1 MATGCTTFNN
11 FKNAFFSNNG
21 SSDSSSESTIRIGV
35 YEPLSG
41 AFKAEG
47 NEEKIGIEL
56 ANELYPE
63 VLGKKVELIY
73 ADNQGSMDVAE
84 TVINELVAQNP
95 LVILGS
101 YGDTV
106 TLVAGDAIKANDIPS
121 ITITA
126 TNPLITV
133 NNPYYFMATF
143 PADRQGDA
151 LAEYICQ
158 QQSVT
163 KAATVKIALD
173 DTTTATIK
181 RFNDKVKAL
190 TGDASSIVANIEV
203 QANATDYSDAIKS
216 IKDSGAQAVYLALS
230 PTVAT
235 EFLKQAEDANLTD
248 VLYLG
253 TNSWNDEKFLKFVK
267 ADDIFKVAYT
277 TDFSADVADTEI
289 SKEFMEAYH
298 AKYGKDAQPTEATAI
313 AFDAYLMAL
322 KAIENAYEDTISKT
336 EADVESMYTRDA
348 AKQTAVQDWQDAKES
363 GIPSGKA
370 IKEALSNLKDFVGA
384 SGSLSYDGGNEASK
398 SVVINYIDKGKVQ
411 ENFIVE

>member
-1 MATGCTTFNN
+1 
-11 FKNAFFSNNG
+11 
-21 SSDSSSESTIRIGV
+21 
-35 YEPLSG
+35 
-41 AFKAEG
+41 
-47 NEEKIGIEL
+47 
-56 ANELYPE
+56 
-63 VLGKKVELIY
+63 
-73 ADNQGSMDVAE
+73 
-84 TVINELVAQNP
+84 
-95 LVILGS
+95 
-101 YGDTV
+101 
-106 TLVAGDAIKANDIPS
+106 
-121 ITITA
+121 
-126 TNPLITV
+126 
-133 NNPYYFMATF
+133 MATF

-181 RFNDKVKAL
+181 RFNDKVKAI

-235 EFLKQAEDANLTD
+235 EFLKQAEEAKITD